1 MYDQANYN
9 LVRQTIGRLKRC
21 PLCDSVNSRQNRECA
36 VCGWSGKF
44 IHDRAQ
50 VAQALDDLI
59 EKCPELEGELLPFS
73 FPQFTLRDK
82 VRRLLAR
89 LRRGVDL
96 RA

>member
-21 PLCDSVNSRQNRECA
+21 PLCDSVNSRHNRECV

-44 IHDRAQ
+44 IHDRDQ
-50 VAQALDDLI
+50 VATALDQLLDQ
-59 EKCPELEGELLPFS
+59 CPEFEGELLPFT
-73 FPQFTLRDK
+73 FPRLTVLDK
-82 VRRLLAR
+82 ARRLLAR